1 MMRRMSEPGRL
12 GTRRRAPH
20 VEEGNLL
27 LEPGL
32 RLMAEDFK
40 AIAGGESVVL
50 DKRLDTLD
58 HRQRRPGHADVEY
71 VGHPLN
77 IALTLVNQMVERA
90 AGTRLHALSKALL
103 GNCLQTPSVFSRS
116 VR

>member
-1 MMRRMSEPGRL
+1 RRMSEPAAQHPGA
-12 GTRRRAPH
+12 RAPH

-40 AIAGGESVVL
+40 AIAGGESVML

-71 VGHPLN
+71 VGHPLVL
-77 IALTLVNQMVERA
+77 ALTLVNQMVDLLDVPGPRA
-90 AGTRLHALSKALL
+90 PVSQSTGRIPVT
-103 GNCLQTPSVFSRS
+103 
-116 VR
+116 